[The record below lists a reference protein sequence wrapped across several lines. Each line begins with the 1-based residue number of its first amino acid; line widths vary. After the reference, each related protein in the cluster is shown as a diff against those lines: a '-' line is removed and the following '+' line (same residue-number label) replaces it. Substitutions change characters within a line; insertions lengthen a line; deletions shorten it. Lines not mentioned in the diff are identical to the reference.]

1 MDIGEIGVEAGRR
14 AVARCDVLGT
24 PPYSEDAGV
33 LIRPFLTA
41 SHARAL
47 DLLADWMKQAG
58 MTTRL
63 DPIGNLI
70 SRYEGAG
77 PNAPALLIGSHIDS
91 VHDAGRYDGILGIML
106 GIETVS
112 ALNDAGRR
120 LPFAIEVIA
129 FGDEEGSRFPAS
141 MVCSRALGHGV
152 DPASLALADERGVTL
167 SQALTDF
174 GLDPA
179 KADQAR
185 RKPGDILA
193 YLETHI
199 EQGPVLEAE
208 GLAVGTVTAIAAQLR
223 MRATFKG
230 MAGHAGTTPMRLRQ
244 DALAGAAEA
253 ILAVEKIATD
263 GAKDGESDLVG
274 TVGRIVPLTGAFNV
288 IVGGCEIGIDLRA
301 GDREVRNAAA
311 VKVCAELEAIAMRRG
326 LTVEIAQVQD
336 LSGCPCDPHLSDLLG
351 VSLQGLG
358 LPDYRL
364 LSGAGHDAMV
374 LGDLAPVCM
383 LFIRTPGGISHNAAE
398 SVDPADAGIAAAAMI
413 AFAEALAKEQAA

>member
-1 MDIGEIGVEAGRR
+1 MGLSGGEAGRR
-14 AVARCDVLGT
+14 AVARCDKLGE
-24 PPYSEDAGV
+24 PLFSEDATV
-33 LIRPFLTA
+33 LIRPFLTP

-47 DLLADWMKQAG
+47 EVTTQWMVEAG

-63 DPIGNLI
+63 DPIGNLVG
-70 SRYEGAG
+70 RYEGAA
-77 PNAPALLIGSHIDS
+77 PDAPALLIGSHIDS

-106 GIETVS
+106 GIETVQ
-112 ALNDAGRR
+112 ALHDAGRR

-152 DPASLALADERGVTL
+152 DPAALALADDRGVTL
-167 SQALTDF
+167 AQALTEF

-179 KADQAR
+179 KASEAQR
-185 RKPGDILA
+185 RPGDILA

-223 MRATFKG
+223 LRATFKG

-244 DALAGAAEA
+244 DALAAAAEA
-253 ILAVEKIATD
+253 VLAVERIATE
-263 GAKDGESDLVG
+263 GGGDLVG
-274 TVGRIVPLTGAFNV
+274 TVGRIAPLTGAFNV
-288 IVGGCEIGIDLRA
+288 IVGACEIGIDLRA
-301 GDREVRNAAA
+301 GDKTLRDDAA
-311 VKVCAELEAIAMRRG
+311 VKLRAELAAIAQQRG
-326 LTVEIAQVQD
+326 LTVDIVQVQD
-336 LSGCPCDPHLSDLLG
+336 LAGCPCDPRLSDLLSG
-351 VSLQGLG
+351 ALRSLG

-374 LGDLAPVCM
+374 LGELAPVAM

-398 SVDPADAGIAAAAMI
+398 SVDPADAGVAASAMI
-413 AFAEALAKEQAA
+413 AFVEALAKEQAA

>member
-1 MDIGEIGVEAGRR
+1 M
-14 AVARCDVLGT
+14 LGA
-24 PPYSEDAGV
+24 PPYSEDASV
-33 LIRPFLTA
+33 LIRPFLTP

-47 DLLADWMKQAG
+47 DLVTLWMAEAG
-58 MTTRL
+58 MATRL
-63 DPIGNLI
+63 DPIGNLVG
-70 SRYEGAG
+70 RYEGAG

-106 GIETVS
+106 GIETVQT
-112 ALNDAGRR
+112 LHDAGRR

-141 MVCSRALGHGV
+141 MVCSRSLSHGV
-152 DPASLALADERGVTL
+152 DPAALALADDRGVTL
-167 SQALTDF
+167 AQALTDF
-174 GLDPA
+174 GLDPD
-179 KADQAR
+179 KAGEAR
-185 RKPGDILA
+185 RKSGDILA

-223 MRATFKG
+223 LRAIFKG

-244 DALAGAAEA
+244 DALAAAAEA
-253 ILAVEKIATD
+253 VLAVERIATQ
-263 GAKDGESDLVG
+263 GGGDLVG

-288 IVGGCEIGIDLRA
+288 IVGACEIGIDLRA
-301 GDREVRNAAA
+301 GDRAVRDAAA
-311 VKVCAELEAIAMRRG
+311 VKVRAELDAIAQRRG
-326 LTVEIAQVQD
+326 LSVEIVQVQD
-336 LSGCPCDPHLSDLLG
+336 LAGCPCDPHLLDLLG
-351 VSLQGLG
+351 ASLLSLG

-374 LGDLAPVCM
+374 LGDLAPVAM

-398 SVDPADAGIAAAAMI
+398 SVDPSDAGVAAAVMN
-413 AFAEALAKEQAA
+413 AFVEALAKERAP

>member
-1 MDIGEIGVEAGRR
+1 MANGVSGGEAGRR
-14 AVARCDVLGT
+14 AVARCDRLGA
-24 PPYSEDAGV
+24 PPYSEDASV
-33 LIRPFLTA
+33 LIRPFLTP

-47 DLLADWMKQAG
+47 DLVTQWMVEAG

-70 SRYEGAG
+70 GRYEGAASG
-77 PNAPALLIGSHIDS
+77 APALLIGSHIDS

-106 GIETVS
+106 GIETVQ
-112 ALNDAGRR
+112 ALHDAGRR

-152 DPASLALADERGVTL
+152 DPAALALADDRGVTL
-167 SQALTDF
+167 AQALTDF
-174 GLDPA
+174 GLDPD
-179 KADQAR
+179 KAAGAR
-185 RKPGDILA
+185 RTKGDILA

-223 MRATFKG
+223 LRATFKG

-253 ILAVEKIATD
+253 VLAVERIATQ
-263 GAKDGESDLVG
+263 GGGDLVG
-274 TVGRIVPLTGAFNV
+274 TVGRIVPHTGAFNV
-288 IVGGCEIGIDLRA
+288 IVGACEIGIDLRA
-301 GDREVRNAAA
+301 GDRAVRDAAA
-311 VKVCAELEAIAMRRG
+311 VTVRAELAAIAGRRG
-326 LTVEIAQVQD
+326 LTVEIVQVQD
-336 LSGCPCDPHLSDLLG
+336 LAGCPCDPHLSDLLG
-351 VSLQGLG
+351 GALQSLG

-374 LGDLAPVCM
+374 LGDLAPVAM

-398 SVDPADAGIAAAAMI
+398 SVDPADAGLAAAAMN
-413 AFAEALAKEQAA
+413 AFVEALAKEQAS